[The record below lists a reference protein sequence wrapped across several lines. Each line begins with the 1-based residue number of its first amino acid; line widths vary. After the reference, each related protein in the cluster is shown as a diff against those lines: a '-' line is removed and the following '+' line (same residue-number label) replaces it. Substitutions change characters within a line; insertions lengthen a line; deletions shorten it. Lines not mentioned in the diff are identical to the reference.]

1 MDAFGPQA
9 RETLYFADPGCAFAY
24 VGLHLPPAAWP
35 VALLH
40 ARAAVARALGC
51 SPALLT
57 ACLANHYREGHG
69 SIPWH
74 YDEVRAHGDARLVAA
89 LSLGAPRRFGLRQ
102 RAGGAS
108 GETGAAAEAEYL
120 ELEAGSVLAMW
131 GRTQEEFEHEL
142 PLRPGDG
149 HRISLTFRSIVP
161 GFEDALGAAADDPCV
176 ASKA

>member
-1 MDAFGPQA
+1 MLQ
-9 RETLYFADPGCAFAY
+9 
-24 VGLHLPPAAWP
+24 
-35 VALLH
+35 

-51 SPALLT
+51 DASLLS
-57 ACLANHYREGHG
+57 ACLANNYREGQG

-74 YDEVRAHGDARLVAA
+74 YDEVRAHGEPRIVAA
-89 LSLGAPRRFGLRQ
+89 LSLGATRRFGLR
-102 RAGGAS
+102 RRGGGGS
-108 GETGAAAEAEYL
+108 GGTGGGGGGGGGGGSDEAEGAYL

-161 GFEDALGAAADDPCV
+161 GFEDAMEAAADDPCV
-176 ASKA
+176 AQGGE